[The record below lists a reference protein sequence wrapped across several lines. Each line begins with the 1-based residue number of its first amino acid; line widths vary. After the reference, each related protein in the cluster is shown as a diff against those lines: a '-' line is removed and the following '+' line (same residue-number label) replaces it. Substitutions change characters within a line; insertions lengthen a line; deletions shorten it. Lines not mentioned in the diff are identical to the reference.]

1 MEDLQA
7 AIQGVLSDPEQMA
20 QLQAMAQALGSHS
33 GPGAAPA
40 PPTEPPPEAPDGQ
53 VLALMGRLSQMH
65 GSEER
70 VFSALRPTLSE
81 QGQRK
86 VDRAL
91 RAARLSRLA
100 GLLLNG
106 GSHV

>member
-20 QLQAMAQALGSHS
+20 QLQAMAQALGIQS
-33 GPGAAPA
+33 GQEAAPA

-53 VLALMGRLSQMH
+53 VLALMSRLSQMH

-86 VDRAL
+86 ADRAL

>member
-7 AIQGVLSDPEQMA
+7 AIQGVLSDPAQMD
-20 QLQAMAQALGSHS
+20 QLQAMAQALGMQ
-33 GPGAAPA
+33 GGQDAASA
-40 PPTEPPPEAPDGQ
+40 PPPEPPPEAPDGQ

>member
-7 AIQGVLSDPEQMA
+7 AIQGVLSDPAQMA
-20 QLQAMAQALGSHS
+20 QLQAMAQALGMQ
-33 GPGAAPA
+33 GGQDAAPA
-40 PPTEPPPEAPDGQ
+40 PPTEAPDGQ

-100 GLLLNG
+100 GLLLSG

>member
-7 AIQGVLSDPEQMA
+7 AIQGVLSDPAQMA
-20 QLQAMAQALGSHS
+20 QLQAMAQALGMQ
-33 GPGAAPA
+33 GGQEAASA
-40 PPTEPPPEAPDGQ
+40 PPPEPPPEAPDGQ

-81 QGQRK
+81 QGQHK

-100 GLLLNG
+100 GLLLSG

>member
-7 AIQGVLSDPEQMA
+7 AIQGVLSDPAQMA
-20 QLQAMAQALGSHS
+20 QLQAMAQALGMQ
-33 GPGAAPA
+33 GGQDAASA
-40 PPTEPPPEAPDGQ
+40 PPPEAPDGQ

-81 QGQRK
+81 QGQHK

-100 GLLLNG
+100 GLLLSG

>member
-7 AIQGVLSDPEQMA
+7 AIQGVLSDPAQMA
-20 QLQAMAQALGSHS
+20 QLQAMAQALGMQ
-33 GPGAAPA
+33 GGQDAASA
-40 PPTEPPPEAPDGQ
+40 PPPEPPPEAPDGQ
-53 VLALMGRLSQMH
+53 VLALMGRLSLMH

>member
-1 MEDLQA
+1 
-7 AIQGVLSDPEQMA
+7 
-20 QLQAMAQALGSHS
+20 
-33 GPGAAPA
+33 
-40 PPTEPPPEAPDGQ
+40 
-53 VLALMGRLSQMH
+53 MGRLSQMH

>member
-20 QLQAMAQALGSHS
+20 QLQAMAQALGIQS
-33 GPGAAPA
+33 GQEAAPA
-40 PPTEPPPEAPDGQ
+40 PPTEPPPPADGQ

-86 VDRAL
+86 ADRAL

>member
-7 AIQGVLSDPEQMA
+7 AIQSVLSDPAQMA
-20 QLQAMAQALGSHS
+20 QLQAMAQALGMQSAQD
-33 GPGAAPA
+33 AASA
-40 PPTEPPPEAPDGQ
+40 PPTEAPEAPDGQ

-70 VFSALRPTLSE
+70 VFSALKPSLSE

-86 VDRAL
+86 ADRAL
-91 RAARLSRLA
+91 RAARLARLA